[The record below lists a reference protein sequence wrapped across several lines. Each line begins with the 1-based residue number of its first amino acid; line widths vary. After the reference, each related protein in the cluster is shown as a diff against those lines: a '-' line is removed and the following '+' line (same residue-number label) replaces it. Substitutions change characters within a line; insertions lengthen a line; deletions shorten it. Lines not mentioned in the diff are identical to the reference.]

1 MVFFIFI
8 IAILVSSFGI
18 ITQSTLYPKNTFNFK
33 LIKNIINKGYWP
45 IYGEMKIFD
54 DFEKENCNKHQ
65 DGCTESTGVEFS
77 YIALMIYMLIANFLV
92 IDLLIAMFRLI

>member
-8 IAILVSSFGI
+8 IGILVSSFGI
-18 ITQSTLYPKNTFNFK
+18 ITQATLYPKSTLSYN
-33 LIKNIINKGYWP
+33 LIKNIIHKGYWP

-54 DFEKENCNKHQ
+54 DFEKENCNENQ
-65 DGCTESTGVEFS
+65 GSCTQSIGVEFS

-92 IDLLIAMFRLI
+92 IDLLIAMFR

>member
-1 MVFFIFI
+1 
-8 IAILVSSFGI
+8 
-18 ITQSTLYPKNTFNFK
+18 
-33 LIKNIINKGYWP
+33 
-45 IYGEMKIFD
+45 MKIFD